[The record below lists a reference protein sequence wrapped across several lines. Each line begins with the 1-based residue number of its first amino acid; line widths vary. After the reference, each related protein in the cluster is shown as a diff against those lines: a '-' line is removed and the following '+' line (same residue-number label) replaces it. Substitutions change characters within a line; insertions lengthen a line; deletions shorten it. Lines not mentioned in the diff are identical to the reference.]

1 VKPSP
6 EFEVKIDKCIEE
18 VLNIV
23 RDELIKRYGQKDTK

>member
-1 VKPSP
+1 MKLSP
-6 EFEVKIDKCIEE
+6 ELEVKIDKCIEE